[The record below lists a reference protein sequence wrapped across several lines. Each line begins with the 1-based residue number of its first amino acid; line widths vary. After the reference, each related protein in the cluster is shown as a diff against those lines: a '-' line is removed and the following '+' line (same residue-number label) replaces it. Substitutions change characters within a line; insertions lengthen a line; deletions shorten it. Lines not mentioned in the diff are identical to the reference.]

1 MKEEW
6 CNVDV
11 IMLSDPVYLLS
22 AAEIRSL
29 ETLINSQPPI
39 QEDNVVSALLSMIE
53 VEGVGSGTQSDW

>member
-29 ETLINSQPPI
+29 ETLINSHPPN

>member
-1 MKEEW
+1 MKEGW
-6 CNVDV
+6 YNVDV

>member
-1 MKEEW
+1 
-6 CNVDV
+6 
-11 IMLSDPVYLLS
+11 MLSDPVYLLS

-53 VEGVGSGTQSDW
+53 VEGVGSGT

>member
-29 ETLINSQPPI
+29 ETLINSHPPI
-39 QEDNVVSALLSMIE
+39 QEDNVVSAFLSMIE
-53 VEGVGSGTQSDW
+53 VEGVGSGT